1 MSIEELQRLAEQGDV
16 EAQYYLVIM
25 YSDGDGIQRDYK
37 KGFFWC
43 EKAALQGYP
52 EAQFV
57 VADMYECGDG
67 VERNIE
73 KAIEWYK
80 KAAENDNDDAKSELI
95 RLYGRGKLNNYN
107 IDKYVAWGVNVIKE
121 KYDFT
126 LINGLV
132 DIFKKG
138 FYNIADYFQ
147 SVPQYLIELVEKNDL
162 CSLEAF

>member
-16 EAQYYLVIM
+16 EAQYYLGIM
-25 YSDGDGIQRDYK
+25 YSNGDGIQRDYK

-107 IDKYVAWGVNVIKE
+107 NQVSVAVLLFQVEIVFQFMNYILLYLLIKSQRIL
-121 KYDFT
+121 FH
-126 LINGLV
+126 
-132 DIFKKG
+132 
-138 FYNIADYFQ
+138 Q
-147 SVPQYLIELVEKNDL
+147 VPVFLNQRRQVRAA
-162 CSLEAF
+162 CVF